1 MHNDIILE
9 KIIQMFSA
17 MTEAENITPE
27 SELMEDLAISSMDIL
42 YLVSCLEEE
51 FNIKIPE
58 SGIRRMFTIG
68 GRSRSCLRTET
79 EKCLITG
86 ASPDGQN

>member
-9 KIIQMFSA
+9 KVIQMFSA

-68 GRSRSCLRTET
+68 DVVEVVCEQKLRSV
-79 EKCLITG
+79 
-86 ASPDGQN
+86 

>member
-51 FNIKIPE
+51 FGIKIPE
-58 SGIRRMFTIG
+58 SKVRRMFTIDDVAKVV
-68 GRSRSCLRTET
+68 CDL
-79 EKCLITG
+79 KNK
-86 ASPDGQN
+86 QKKK